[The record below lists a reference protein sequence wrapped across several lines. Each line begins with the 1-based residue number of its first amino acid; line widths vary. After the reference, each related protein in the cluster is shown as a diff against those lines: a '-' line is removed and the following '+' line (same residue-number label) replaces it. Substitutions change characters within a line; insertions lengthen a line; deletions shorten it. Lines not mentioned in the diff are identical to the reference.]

1 VALILDG
8 YNLIG
13 ALDRYRVAVTLDAA
27 RDLLIN
33 DALKAAGWTGRPLI
47 VVFDA
52 HRGPEPRGVCG
63 RRDRTPALQTGGLSH
78 GLHG

>member
-1 VALILDG
+1 MALILDG

-13 ALDRYRVAVTLDAA
+13 ALDRYGAAGTLDAA

-33 DALKAAGWTGRPLI
+33 DALKAAGWTGNPLI

-52 HRGPEPRGVCG
+52 HRSAEPERVEA
-63 RRDRTPALQTGGLSH
+63 RAGGAV
-78 GLHG
+78 G